1 MTDRIMRRPDV
12 EFAVGLKRSAI
23 YSMMAK
29 GRFPSPVK
37 IGERAVGWRQSAITA
52 WINSRGC

>member
-23 YSMMAK
+23 YAMMAK